1 MTFWKVEYRSYD
13 HKLVKEISKQGVQGI
28 ILWVFLTIDSKIQ
41 E

>member
-28 ILWVFLTIDSKIQ
+28 LWVFLTIDSKIQ